1 MQASPPCRN
10 MIVVAGAGLASVRTP
25 QPLLMG
31 KIKVNVEDGA
41 ALSRWPCD
49 APEPVLAELVAWPVG
64 YAIRHIAERA
74 FWSHLLVPFRL
85 CNSAARSPFWSE
97 PKNRT
102 FLRPL
107 QTIRRAF
114 SATFLSVSDPPSLT
128 FLTNQFFGLQQC
140 FRFLL
145 AFCAHRPASHLTP
158 LGGHP

>member
-1 MQASPPCRN
+1 
-10 MIVVAGAGLASVRTP
+10 MIVVAGNGPGQRENASTSSH
-25 QPLLMG
+25 G
-31 KIKVNVEDGA
+31 GNVQDGD

-49 APEPVLAELVAWPVG
+49 APEPVLAESVDWPVG

-74 FWSHLLVPFRL
+74 FCVAFARPVQAVQQCCPLTILVR
-85 CNSAARSPFWSE
+85 AE
-97 PKNRT
+97 EQDV
-102 FLRPL
+102 LRPQ

-128 FLTNQFFGLQQC
+128 FLTNQFFGFQQC